1 MVESEIT
8 KIFDFIGTFVDV
20 LVFVGITKKDGD
32 INKLLYRKKHLINLE
47 LGVNRMSVFV
57 RIAS

>member
-1 MVESEIT
+1 MGKSEIT

-32 INKLLYRKKHLINLE
+32 INKLLYRKVHLINLE
-47 LGVNRMSVFV
+47 
-57 RIAS
+57 

>member
-1 MVESEIT
+1 MGKSEIT

-32 INKLLYRKKHLINLE
+32 INKLLYRKVHLINLE
-47 LGVNRMSVFV
+47 LGVNQMSIFV
-57 RIAS
+57 RITS